1 MPPINTSY
9 LICSTPRSGSTL
21 LCEALRNT
29 GLAGRP
35 EEYFQHRMQTGVPR
49 RPTEY
54 FDGMRSA
61 EIFDILGTYTRV
73 DDEEIPFDPRGFAD
87 YEAFLD
93 WVVEAGTTPN
103 GVFGGKVM
111 WGYFN
116 GFVDRLRGVVRNAV
130 IETPDVLDRVF
141 PDLHYIWVTREDKVG
156 QAISLWKAIQTWT
169 WRRDDGDGS
178 LPGHELR
185 YSFDAVDHLA
195 KQLVRDEVEW
205 HQYFERVG
213 VRPHTV
219 VYEQF
224 VERYEQTALD
234 ILAYLGVEC
243 PADHTFGERR
253 MRRQADEI
261 SRDWSQRY
269 WAEAQR
275 RREAAA
281 GGRMSDLAL
290 G

>member
-1 MPPINTSY
+1 MPPITTSY

-54 FDGMRSA
+54 FEDLRSA

-93 WVVEAGTTPN
+93 WVAEAGTTPN

-141 PDLHYIWVTREDKVG
+141 PDLHYVWVTREDKVG

-185 YSFDAVDHLA
+185 YSFDALDHLA

-205 HQYFERVG
+205 HRYFERVG

-234 ILAYLGVEC
+234 IMAYLGVEC
-243 PADHTFGERR
+243 PAGHTFGERR
-253 MRRQADEI
+253 MRRQADEL

-281 GGRMSDLAL
+281 GGRLSDLAL

>member
-1 MPPINTSY
+1 
-9 LICSTPRSGSTL
+9 
-21 LCEALRNT
+21 
-29 GLAGRP
+29 
-35 EEYFQHRMQTGVPR
+35 MQTGVPR

-54 FDGMRSA
+54 FDGVRSA

-141 PDLHYIWVTREDKVG
+141 PDLHYVWVTREDKVG

-185 YSFDAVDHLA
+185 
-195 KQLVRDEVEW
+195 
-205 HQYFERVG
+205 
-213 VRPHTV
+213 
-219 VYEQF
+219 
-224 VERYEQTALD
+224 
-234 ILAYLGVEC
+234 
-243 PADHTFGERR
+243 
-253 MRRQADEI
+253 
-261 SRDWSQRY
+261 
-269 WAEAQR
+269 
-275 RREAAA
+275 
-281 GGRMSDLAL
+281 
-290 G
+290 

>member
-29 GLAGRP
+29 RLAGRP

-54 FDGMRSA
+54 FEGVRST

-93 WVVEAGTTPN
+93 WVREAGTTPN

-141 PDLHYIWVTREDKVG
+141 PDLHYVWVTREDKVG
-156 QAISLWKAIQTWT
+156 QAISLWKAIQNWT
-169 WRRDDGDGS
+169 WKREPEGGAVVAHD
-178 LPGHELR
+178 LV
-185 YSFDAVDHLA
+185 YSFAAID
-195 KQLVRDEVEW
+195 QLVRQLEEQDRDWLVWFGEA
-205 HQYFERVG
+205 G
-213 VRPHTV
+213 VRPYTV
-219 VYEQF
+219 VYEDF
-224 VERYEQTALD
+224 VA
-234 ILAYLGVEC
+234 AYAETVRELLRFLGVE
-243 PADHTFGERR
+243 PAPGPGPTAPR
-253 MRRQADEI
+253 MTRQADELNEQ
-261 SRDWSQRY
+261 WLERY
-269 WAEAQR
+269 
-275 RREAAA
+275 RREADAAA
-281 GGRMSDLAL
+281 GRLPTG
-290 G
+290 

>member
-1 MPPINTSY
+1 MPPITTSY

-54 FDGMRSA
+54 FDGVRSA

-141 PDLHYIWVTREDKVG
+141 PDLHYVWVTREDKVG

-205 HQYFERVG
+205 HRYFERVG
-213 VRPHTV
+213 ARPHTV

-243 PADHTFGERR
+243 SADDTFGERR

>member
-1 MPPINTSY
+1 MPSITTSY

-21 LCEALRNT
+21 LCEALRNS

-54 FDGMRSA
+54 FDGVRSA
-61 EIFDILGTYTRV
+61 EIFDILGSYTRV
-73 DDEEIPFDPRGFAD
+73 DDEEIPFDPRGFAS

-93 WVVEAGTTPN
+93 WVRAEGTTPN

-116 GFVDRLRGVVRNAV
+116 GFVDRLRRVVRNAV

-141 PDLHYIWVTREDKVG
+141 PDLHYVWVTREDKVG

-169 WRRDDGDGS
+169 WRRDDGNGS

-185 YSFDAVDHLA
+185 YSFDAIDHLA
-195 KQLVRDEVEW
+195 KQLVHDEVEW
-205 HQYFERVG
+205 HRYFDRAG

-224 VERYEQTALD
+224 VERYEQTAID
-234 ILAYLGVEC
+234 ILGHLGVAC
-243 PADHTFGERR
+243 PAGHTFGERR
-253 MRRQADEI
+253 MRRQADQLSAEW
-261 SRDWSQRY
+261 SRRY

-275 RREAAA
+275 RREGAPP
-281 GGRMSDLAL
+281 GRLTDAAL